1 MSEQARRVTEWRRE
15 WRWEMVELTDCQGD
29 GGQAAISRMPD
40 VDGMHVHIFESSL
53 LEDSCVG
60 GLLYQEATSDS
71 FP

>member
-1 MSEQARRVTEWRRE
+1 MEKGEAV
-15 WRWEMVELTDCQGD
+15 GD
-29 GGQAAISRMPD
+29 GRAEGLPRRQAAISRMPD
-40 VDGMHVHIFESSL
+40 DDGMHVRIFQSSL

>member
-1 MSEQARRVTEWRRE
+1 M
-15 WRWEMVELTDCQGD
+15 GD
-29 GGQAAISRMPD
+29 GRAEGLPRRQAAISRMPD
-40 VDGMHVHIFESSL
+40 DDGMHVRIFQSSL

>member
-1 MSEQARRVTEWRRE
+1 M
-15 WRWEMVELTDCQGD
+15 GD
-29 GGQAAISRMPD
+29 GKIEGLSAIGGGGQAAISCMPD
-40 VDGMHVHIFESSL
+40 VDGMHVRISESSL

>member
-1 MSEQARRVTEWRRE
+1 
-15 WRWEMVELTDCQGD
+15 MVELKDCQGD

-40 VDGMHVHIFESSL
+40 VDGMHVRISESSL

>member
-1 MSEQARRVTEWRRE
+1 MEDSRAEESSAV
-15 WRWEMVELTDCQGD
+15 GD
-29 GGQAAISRMPD
+29 GGQAAISCMPD
-40 VDGMHVHIFESSL
+40 VDGMHVRISESSL